1 MSLLSLSSIPLLNR
15 QVPSLKTAPPSTIA
29 ILLRGVTDFD
39 KMASSDPEKLLH
51 EMRAKVANSV
61 EEVFVLGLMRL
72 NHPDTIVCASVLA
85 TEIEEKLYKKYKKF
99 KISDA
104 DFKTQYKKQQLS
116 LLQVCH
122 E

>member
-1 MSLLSLSSIPLLNR
+1 
-15 QVPSLKTAPPSTIA
+15 
-29 ILLRGVTDFD
+29 
-39 KMASSDPEKLLH
+39 
-51 EMRAKVANSV
+51 MRAKVANSV